1 VNCARA
7 AVLFMCLF
15 LSANIPVLHAADEEP
30 SLKVM
35 TYNVRYASDTPP
47 NAWGVRLPVAL
58 AMLAEQQPDII
69 GTQETQYRQVKD
81 FASHLQG
88 YDWIGLGREG
98 GSRGEFMAMYYRT
111 ERLEPLEFDHFWLSD
126 TPDRI
131 GSSTWGNSNR
141 RMVTWVRFRDLA
153 TKREF
158 YCFNT
163 HFDHEIQPA
172 REKSAALLWDR
183 IQALDTKLPVIVL
196 GDFNAVAQ
204 HNVAYD
210 LLVGEDKL
218 TDAWLAA
225 AERGPL
231 FATFHG
237 YLPPQAEGSRID
249 WILLRGPVRCERAEI
264 VTFERDGQYPSDHFP
279 VTAQLRFEPAN

>member
-1 VNCARA
+1 MNCPRA
-7 AVLFMCLF
+7 LVLFLVLLF
-15 LSANIPVLHAADEEP
+15 SAEVAVLHADDEQD

-47 NAWGVRLPVAL
+47 NAWGERLPVAL
-58 AMLAEQQPDII
+58 AMLAEQQPDVI
-69 GTQETQYRQVKD
+69 GTQETQYRQAKD
-81 FASHLQG
+81 FASHLEG

-131 GSSTWGNSNR
+131 GSTTWGNSNR
-141 RMVTWVRFRDLA
+141 RMVTWVRFRDRA

-163 HFDHEIQPA
+163 HFDHEIQLA
-172 REKSAALLWDR
+172 REKSAALLWER
-183 IQALDTKLPVIVL
+183 IQALNTKLPVIVL

-210 LLVGEDKL
+210 LLVGDDKL

-225 AERGPL
+225 ADRGPL

-237 YLPPQAEGSRID
+237 YHRPQPDGSRID
-249 WILLRGPVRCERAEI
+249 WILTRGPVRCERADI
-264 VTFERDGQYPSDHFP
+264 ITFERDGQYPSDHFP
-279 VTAQLRFEPAN
+279 VTAQLRFDPAN